1 MTSVKCIFLPF
12 YGFLKIFLKMSRLF
26 FKALPEKKKG
36 LQHRCF
42 PVKFANLRAPA
53 QASTGITQSHGN
65 IIILVTVLI
74 LKNWFQY

>member
-1 MTSVKCIFLPF
+1 
-12 YGFLKIFLKMSRLF
+12 MSRLF
-26 FKALPEKKKG
+26 FKALPEVTIGGVCQEKVFLKISQISKKKG

-42 PVKFANLRAPA
+42 RVKFANLRAPA
-53 QASTGITQSHGN
+53 QACAGITRSHGN